1 MPYILKKNTKKKSKW
16 KKWLIIREDTGE
28 TVASSDTRAKALRSI
43 GYREEALKEDKKI
56 IKVL

>member
-28 TVASSDTRAKALRSI
+28 IVASSDTRAKAKRSI
-43 GYREEALKEDKKI
+43 GYREAGAKEEKKI

>member
-16 KKWLIIREDTGE
+16 KKWLIIRGDTKE

-43 GYREEALKEDKKI
+43 GYREEALKEDKKV